1 MYIYEL
7 QWTNL
12 KTFPGKVIKSQYTCV
27 WLGENLFI
35 GQILLFVHTQKK
47 RCAIKPYT
55 KHDYL
60 VYLQLSLSLICF
72 LLV

>member
-35 GQILLFVHTQKK
+35 GQILTVCSYSKETM
-47 RCAIKPYT
+47 CN
-55 KHDYL
+55 
-60 VYLQLSLSLICF
+60 
-72 LLV
+72 